1 MRDNAMRDN
10 AMRDNA
16 EKHTA
21 VSHSTLS
28 VPAYVQDH
36 SGPASLFT
44 RLQRVVI
51 HLELLQNEAVRDFD
65 ITFRDFVLLATLRK
79 EPAPHVLPVSQI
91 AEYVLRP
98 MGSISQAVDRV
109 ERAGLVERTAAR
121 DDRRKVLV
129 SLTEHGVRFADAALA
144 SYDDTRKR
152 VFKRLSD
159 DDLDKVDDAITTL
172 LGALDSDY
180 EEQKHD

>member
-1 MRDNAMRDN
+1 M
-10 AMRDNA
+10 
-16 EKHTA
+16 TA
-21 VSHSTLS
+21 DKADDTTKETAGEATLS

-36 SGPASLFT
+36 GDAAALFT

-51 HLELLQNEAVRDFD
+51 HLELLQHEAVRDFD
-65 ITFRDFVLLATLRK
+65 ITFGDFVILATLRK
-79 EPAPHVLPVSQI
+79 EPAPHTLPVSQI
-91 AEYVLRP
+91 AAYVLRP

-109 ERAGLVERTAAR
+109 ERAGLVQRTPDP

-129 SLTEHGVRFADAALA
+129 SLSKKGARFADEALA

-152 VFKRLSD
+152 VFKRLTGAE
-159 DDLDKVDDAITTL
+159 LDRIDDAITTL

-180 EEQKHD
+180 LEHNPENDGGRP